1 MRTRNLRTFQPTV
14 FIAPGNLTVHAWHVL
29 CSITSVS
36 NYEGGQDC
44 ASARSCM
51 HAAEAQALVRESDE
65 LIAIVTTIIKNKRKN
80 VSAKKAAE
88 KAAKAAARRTA
99 SSPS

>member
-1 MRTRNLRTFQPTV
+1 MKAGR
-14 FIAPGNLTVHAWHVL
+14 I
-29 CSITSVS
+29 
-36 NYEGGQDC
+36 C
-44 ASARSCM
+44 ATARSCM